1 MTRRVVIT
9 GMGAIT
15 PIGLS
20 VKDSWDACVNGRS
33 GIDRITLFDTTNFQ
47 VQIGGEVKNF
57 DPAQYMDAKEAR
69 RRDRFEQM
77 GVAAAKEALAD
88 SGLVITESNAGRIG
102 SFVSSAVG
110 GAQSF
115 QDASIIVKES
125 GPRRV
130 NPFTIP
136 MMMVNGAAGMVA
148 IDFGTKGPA
157 LGITSACAA
166 GADSIGLAALLIKLG
181 RIDAALAGG
190 AEATI
195 MPTGIAAFD
204 RMGALSRRNDDFRMT
219 PQPFDK
225 NRDGLLMGEG
235 AAVVMVEDHE
245 HAQARGANILAELV
259 GYGSTNDAFHITAPS
274 EDGAGAAG
282 AMRQALEDARLN
294 RDQIDYI
301 NAHGTATHLNDLTET
316 KAIKLAFGEQAY
328 NIPISSTKSMTG
340 HMIAATAALEI
351 IFCVLAIRD
360 NVLPPTIHYQTP
372 DPECD
377 LDYVPNTARE
387 KKVEIAMSNAFG
399 FGGHNAV
406 IIVKRFTD

>member
-1 MTRRVVIT
+1 MSRRVVIT
-9 GMGAIT
+9 GMGAVT

-20 VKDSWDACVNGRS
+20 VRESWDSCVNGRS
-33 GIDRITLFDTTNFQ
+33 GLGRITLFDPTNFPI
-47 VQIGGEVKNF
+47 QIGGELKNF
-57 DPAQYMDAKEAR
+57 DPANYMDAKEAR

-77 GVAAAKEALAD
+77 GVAAAKEALTQ
-88 SGLVITESNAGRIG
+88 SGLVITDVNAGRIG

-110 GAQSF
+110 GAQAF
-115 QDASIIVKES
+115 QEASITMKES
-125 GPRRV
+125 GPRRI

-157 LGITSACAA
+157 MCITSACAA
-166 GADSIGLAALLIKLG
+166 GADSIGMAALLIKAG

-190 AEATI
+190 AEASI
-195 MPTGIAAFD
+195 VPTGIAAFD
-204 RMGALSRRNDDFRMT
+204 RVGALSRRNEDFSMT

-235 AAVVMVEDHE
+235 AAVVMVEGLD
-245 HAQARGANILAELV
+245 HAQARGANIICELI

-282 AMRQALEDARLN
+282 AMVQALADAQLHP
-294 RDQIDYI
+294 DQIDYI
-301 NAHGTATHLNDLTET
+301 SAHGTATHLNDLTET

-328 NIPISSTKSMTG
+328 RIPISSTKSMTG

-351 IFCVLAIRD
+351 IFCALAIRD
-360 NVLPPTIHYQTP
+360 GVIPPTIHYQTP

-406 IIVKRFTD
+406 VIVKRFTG